1 MSILPNAAFSIALDC
16 QLDNVPGTL
25 GRLCAAIGE
34 AGGNIGA
41 LDGFD
46 VRGPVLRRSLVVHCR
61 NEEHQHAIV
70 AAVQTRATPG
80 VYAIDKS
87 SRSFTGAVLMTSIF
101 PASCIRKVRS
111 HQSRTVM
118 PSSFCTAATTA
129 F

>member
-25 GRLCAAIGE
+25 GRLCTAIGE

-61 NEEHQHAIV
+61 DQWR
-70 AAVQTRATPG
+70 TRQALLAYVLQLKMTHCSHISTPS
-80 VYAIDKS
+80 AK
-87 SRSFTGAVLMTSIF
+87 TLL
-101 PASCIRKVRS
+101 PL
-111 HQSRTVM
+111 
-118 PSSFCTAATTA
+118 
-129 F
+129 

>member
-1 MSILPNAAFSIALDC
+1 MRVLMSTLPNAAFSISLDC

-61 NEEHQHAIV
+61 NEEHQKTIV
-70 AAVQTRATPG
+70 AAVQNLMVSQFSIGGTEHSACMRPG
-80 VYAIDKS
+80 KLRS
-87 SRSFTGAVLMTSIF
+87 S
-101 PASCIRKVRS
+101 VR
-111 HQSRTVM
+111 HL
-118 PSSFCTAATTA
+118 
-129 F
+129 

>member
-1 MSILPNAAFSIALDC
+1 MTTLPNAAFSIALDC

-61 NEEHQHAIV
+61 NEEHQHAI
-70 AAVQTRATPG
+70 RLRKYCRKSC
-80 VYAIDKS
+80 VYLFKCC
-87 SRSFTGAVLMTSIF
+87 LN
-101 PASCIRKVRS
+101 CN
-111 HQSRTVM
+111 
-118 PSSFCTAATTA
+118 
-129 F
+129 

>member
-1 MSILPNAAFSIALDC
+1 MEFGAYEVRSVEGHMSTLPNAAFSIALDC
-16 QLDNVPGTL
+16 QLENVPGTL

-70 AAVQTRATPG
+70 AAFRAPG
-80 VYAIDKS
+80 
-87 SRSFTGAVLMTSIF
+87 RL
-101 PASCIRKVRS
+101 
-111 HQSRTVM
+111 
-118 PSSFCTAATTA
+118 
-129 F
+129 